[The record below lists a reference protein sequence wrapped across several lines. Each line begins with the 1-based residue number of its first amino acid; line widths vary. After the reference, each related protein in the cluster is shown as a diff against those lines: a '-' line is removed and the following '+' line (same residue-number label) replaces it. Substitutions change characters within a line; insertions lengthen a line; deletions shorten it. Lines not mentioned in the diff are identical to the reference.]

1 MYTLYVT
8 RNSAGLGAH
17 AMPEELDA
25 PFETVAIDTNKPP
38 TPEYLA
44 INPTGRIPSLVE
56 RDDAGRRVAVVFQ
69 SAAILCH
76 LADRHS
82 EAKFLGPVGG
92 TARAR
97 SLQWLW
103 FMAEALQPSYLMYFH
118 PDGFT
123 AEPSGEA
130 AIDAKATDLI
140 DAAWG
145 IVDRAIGAGSTMGGM
160 APDICDFYFL
170 TFALWHKA
178 QHRPLAAHAN
188 LARALHRMT
197 ARPAVRRMMAASGK
211 NLQL

>member
-1 MYTLYVT
+1 MYTLYVS
-8 RNSAGLGAH
+8 RNSAGMGAH
-17 AMPEELDA
+17 AMLEELGA
-25 PFETVAIDTNKPP
+25 PFETVAIDTSKPR

-56 RDDAGRRVAVVFQ
+56 FDDAGSRVAVVFQ

-76 LADRHS
+76 LADRHP

-92 TARAR
+92 AARAR

-103 FMAEALQPSYLMYFH
+103 FMAEALQPAYLMHFH

-123 AEPSGEA
+123 ADPSGQA

-140 DAAWG
+140 DAAWA
-145 IVDRAIGAGSTMGGM
+145 IVDGAIGAGSYLGGT
-160 APDICDFYFL
+160 APEICDFYFL

-178 QHRPLAAHAN
+178 HHRPLAAHPN
-188 LARALHRMT
+188 LARALRGMT